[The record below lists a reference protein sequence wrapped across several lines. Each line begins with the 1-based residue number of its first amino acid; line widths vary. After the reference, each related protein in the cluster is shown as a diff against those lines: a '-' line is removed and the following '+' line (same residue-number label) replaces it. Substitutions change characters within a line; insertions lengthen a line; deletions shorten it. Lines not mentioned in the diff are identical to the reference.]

1 MSERDR
7 YCAGFSR
14 ESPVNKLGSVDP
26 GQPAGEW
33 VFCTLVEPMRRCTR
47 NSCEQRAVATL
58 TYSYQD
64 STVVVGPI
72 SVYSEPH
79 TYDLCAQHADSL
91 VPPRGWEV
99 LHLDREG
106 RSAPQADD
114 LLALADAV
122 RRDGRGVP
130 PSRRTHRD
138 EAEPGSTAH
147 EPGTLPSRDNRARL
161 SRPESEPLVTRG
173 HLRMLGD

>member
-1 MSERDR
+1 
-7 YCAGFSR
+7 
-14 ESPVNKLGSVDP
+14 
-26 GQPAGEW
+26 
-33 VFCTLVEPMRRCTR
+33 MRRCTR
-47 NSCEQRAVATL
+47 NSCEQQAVATL

-99 LHLDREG
+99 LHLDREN
-106 RSAPQADD
+106 RSAPQGDD
-114 LLALADAV
+114 MLALADAV
-122 RRDGRGVP
+122 RGDGPGVP
-130 PSRRTHRD
+130 PSRSIRPSERD
-138 EAEPGSTAH
+138 AGPGSTAH
-147 EPGTLPSRDNRARL
+147 APGTLPSRDNRARI
-161 SRPESEPLVTRG
+161 SPPESEPLVSRG